1 MATLART
8 VALVS
13 GGASGLGAATARHLI
28 QQGARVMVADLNMTS
43 ERVQPLRDWAV
54 SQNIRLL
61 DESDTLSS
69 CYAQG
74 PCLAFCPTNVTKSD
88 EVNHA
93 LNQLERVFGEPLN
106 AAVSCAGIAIAQ
118 KTLSKKGPHDLDDF
132 IETMMVNTVGSFN
145 VSRLAAARMQE
156 REPDRD
162 GLRGCIVNTAS
173 IAAFEGQIGQVAYSA
188 SKGGIV
194 GMTLPMARE
203 LSRYGI
209 RVMTIAPGL
218 FETPLLSRLPESARE
233 ELGNSVPCPRRLG
246 NPDEFGALVGT
257 VLSNPMLNGSVIRLD
272 GALRMPP

>member
-209 RVMTIAPGL
+209 RVMTIVSPRNEMKSATIHSLTIYNERLLVCSKHHSCQGCRRVLGKNWVTL
-218 FETPLLSRLPESARE
+218 FL
-233 ELGNSVPCPRRLG
+233 
-246 NPDEFGALVGT
+246 ALVD
-257 VLSNPMLNGSVIRLD
+257 SVILMSL
-272 GALRMPP
+272 GLS